1 LSHGHTCLS
10 ACRDGTQL
18 SFELE
23 RRMILI
29 E

>member
-1 LSHGHTCLS
+1 LSHGHVCLS
-10 ACRDGTQL
+10 SSADVAQL